1 MAKLNRNQK
10 SLLIV
15 QMIRMILELFTST
28 FLTSHIISLDPEN
41 IFGSG
46 LFNVA
51 ILFISQYIA
60 YIVVYTINSY
70 FVDKSNRTNFLRV
83 GIFVNACFLVAIVLW
98 GEIIAHWI
106 VLAGAICGISNA
118 FYYSSFNVMK
128 NELVNRI
135 YMKKFSILNTVFTNL
150 INVIF
155 PTLLGLLIDVSSYST
170 ISIYVII
177 IIAIQFIISFFIKSP
192 KPTGSK
198 LEVRKYLKY
207 LKDTPEDRNKI
218 KYTYFNGLLAGIKT
232 TYKIVIIILTIFAFK
247 TNLSLGILSSVF
259 SIITIALLMLY
270 RKSEDNPK
278 TNKLLIY
285 LTVGTLPLISC
296 ILFMF
301 WTNKATFIILNCFLT
316 IAIYFSDYYGDAE
329 RDAIIKNLGKF
340 EFIAEHNLIHDAMK
354 YTVSIFV
361 YLLFILVASF
371 ESITAF
377 KILLISMIAICPF
390 KFYMMYK
397 QRLVRKKFEQELKA
411 QKAEERAAAKAAAE
425 TTAEAETESQK
436 VIENETVEVELKLQK
451 NRKK

>member
-1 MAKLNRNQK
+1 MATQKKLNRNQK
-10 SLLIV
+10 SLLAV
-15 QMIRMILELFTST
+15 HMIRIMLELFTST

-51 ILFISQYIA
+51 ILYISQYVA
-60 YIVVYTINSY
+60 YIVIYTINSY
-70 FVDKSNRTNFLRV
+70 FVDRSNRVTFLRI

-135 YMKKFSILNTVFTNL
+135 YMKKFSILTTVITNL
-150 INVIF
+150 INVVV
-155 PTLLGLLIDVSSYST
+155 PTLLGLLIDVSSYSN
-170 ISIYVII
+170 IAIYVILVI
-177 IIAIQFIISFFIKSP
+177 VVQFIISLFIKYK
-192 KPTGSK
+192 KPEGSK
-198 LEVRKYLKY
+198 LEVKEYLKY
-207 LKDTPEDRNKI
+207 LKNTPEDRKKI
-218 KYTYFNGLLAGIKT
+218 KYTYYNALLAGIKT

-259 SIITIALLMLY
+259 SLITIGLLMLY

-296 ILFMF
+296 VIFML
-301 WTNKATFIILNCFLT
+301 WTNKPTFIVLNCFLT

-340 EFIAEHNLIHDAMK
+340 EFIAEHNLIHDVMK
-354 YTVSIFV
+354 YIVSICV
-361 YLLFILVASF
+361 YIAFIIVASF
-371 ESITAF
+371 GSISAF
-377 KILLISMIAICPF
+377 KVLLLIMIAICPY
-390 KFYMMYK
+390 KFFMMYK
-397 QRLVRKKFEQELKA
+397 QRVVRKAFEKELKD
-411 QKAEERAAAKAAAE
+411 QKAEERAQLKAEE
-425 TTAEAETESQK
+425 TAIKTL
-436 VIENETVEVELKLQK
+436 EVTD
-451 NRKK
+451 